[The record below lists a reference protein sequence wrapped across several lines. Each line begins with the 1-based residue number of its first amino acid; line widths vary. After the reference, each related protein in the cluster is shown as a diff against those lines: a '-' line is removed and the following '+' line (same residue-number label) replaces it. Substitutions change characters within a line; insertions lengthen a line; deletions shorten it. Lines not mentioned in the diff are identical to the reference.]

1 MKTSASQ
8 KPLRQQFIRELVLRG
23 FSERTVGSYV
33 GWVYDLAR
41 YTRKSPDQLGDEE
54 LKDYLLHLHEG
65 RQLSNNTIRVAVC
78 AMRSF
83 YTLVQGRELEP
94 LKQVLVAP
102 RIEIRRPEI
111 FSVEEVHRLLAV
123 GAIDLRAR
131 AFLATVYSAGL
142 RLNEACHLRIKDLQ
156 ADRRQIRVEQGKGAK
171 DRYTILAEELIPLLR
186 DYYRAYRP
194 QEWLFPS
201 RQRPHHPIV
210 DVTGQYL
217 YNQAIRR
224 AGLPHRGGIHCLR
237 HSFATHLLESGV
249 EITVLQRLMGHRSIQ
264 TTLRYL
270 HLRAER
276 LTQIKSPL
284 ARALDPHPPSPTPTQ
299 PEPPTPPKQ

>member
-1 MKTSASQ
+1 MKTTTPS
-8 KPLRQQFIRELVLRG
+8 PLRQRFIRELILRG
-23 FSERTVGSYV
+23 FSHRTVESYV

-41 YTRKSPDQLGDEE
+41 HTHQSPDRLSDDK
-54 LKDYLLHLHEG
+54 LKDYLLHLHEA
-65 RQLSNNTIRVAVC
+65 RQLTNNTIRVAVC
-78 AMRSF
+78 ALRSF
-83 YTLVQGRELEP
+83 YTLVQGREIER

-111 FSVEEVHRLLAV
+111 FSVEEVHRLLTV

-131 AFLATVYSAGL
+131 TFLATVYSAGL

-156 ADRRQIRVEQGKGAK
+156 TDRRQIRVEQGKGRK
-171 DRYTILAEELIPLLR
+171 DRYTILAQELIPLLR

-201 RQRPHHPIV
+201 RQRPDHPII
-210 DVTGQYL
+210 DATGQYL
-217 YNQAIRR
+217 YNQALRR

-237 HSFATHLLESGV
+237 HSFATHLLEAGV
-249 EITVLQRLMGHRSIQ
+249 EITALQRLMGHRSIQ

-284 ARALDPHPPSPTPTQ
+284 ARALDPKPARPSPTKPKPSPTPT
-299 PEPPTPPKQ
+299 PA

>member
-1 MKTSASQ
+1 MKTSTPT
-8 KPLRQQFIRELVLRG
+8 PLRQRFVRELTLRG
-23 FSERTVGSYV
+23 FSDRTVESYV

-41 YTRKSPDQLGDEE
+41 HTHKSPDQLSDEE
-54 LKDYLLHLHEG
+54 LKDYQLYLHEG
-65 RQLSNNTIRVAVC
+65 RQLTNNTIRVAVC
-78 AMRSF
+78 ALRSF

-102 RIEIRRPEI
+102 RIEIRRPGV
-111 FSVEEVHRLLAV
+111 FSVEEVHRLLTV
-123 GAIDLRAR
+123 GAVDLRAR
-131 AFLATVYSAGL
+131 TFLATVYSAGL
-142 RLNEACHLRIKDLQ
+142 RLNEACHVRIKDLQ
-156 ADRRQIRVEQGKGAK
+156 VDRRQIRVEQGKGRK

-194 QEWLFPS
+194 REWLFPS
-201 RQRPHHPIV
+201 RQRPGHPIA
-210 DVTGQYL
+210 DVTAQYL
-217 YNQAIRR
+217 YNQALRR

-249 EITVLQRLMGHRSIQ
+249 EITALQRLMGHRSIQ

-270 HLRAER
+270 HLRAQR

-284 ARALDPHPPSPTPTQ
+284 AQALDPHPPKPAPTQ
-299 PEPPTPPKQ
+299 PQSPTPPKP

>member
-1 MKTSASQ
+1 MKTPTPSL
-8 KPLRQQFIRELVLRG
+8 LRQRFIRELVLRG
-23 FSERTVGSYV
+23 FSERTVESYV

-41 YTRKSPDQLGDEE
+41 YTHEPPDQLSDDR
-54 LKDYLLHLHEG
+54 LKEYLLHLHQG
-65 RQLSNNTIRVAVC
+65 RQLTNNTIRVAVC
-78 AMRSF
+78 ALRSF
-83 YTLVQGRELEP
+83 YTLVQGRPLEP

-111 FSVEEVHRLLAV
+111 FSVEEVQRLLTV

-131 AFLATVYSAGL
+131 TFLATVYTAGL

-156 ADRRQIRVEQGKGAK
+156 VDRRQIRVEQGKGRK
-171 DRYTILAEELIPLLR
+171 DRYTLLAEALIPLLR

-194 QEWLFPS
+194 REWLFPS
-201 RQRPHHPIV
+201 RQRPDHPIV

-217 YNQAIRR
+217 YNQALRR
-224 AGLPHRGGIHCLR
+224 AGLPRRGGIHCLR

-249 EITVLQRLMGHRSIQ
+249 EITVLQRVMGHRSIQ

-276 LTQIKSPL
+276 LSQIKSPL
-284 ARALDPHPPSPTPTQ
+284 DRALDPHRPTPSPTQ
-299 PEPPTPPKQ
+299 PQPPTPLKG